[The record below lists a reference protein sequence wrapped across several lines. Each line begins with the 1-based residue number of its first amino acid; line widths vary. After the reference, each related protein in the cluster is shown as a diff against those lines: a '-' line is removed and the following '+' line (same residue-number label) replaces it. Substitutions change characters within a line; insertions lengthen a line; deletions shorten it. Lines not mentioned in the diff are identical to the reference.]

1 MKPLARQAFS
11 ILKKD
16 HLIYIEG
23 HRGMNRKFYENT
35 LKSFSQAISSSIDS
49 IEFDVW
55 LTKDK
60 VPVIMHGGSTF
71 SSF

>member
-1 MKPLARQAFS
+1 MFQ
-11 ILKKD
+11 KD

-23 HRGMNRKFYENT
+23 HRGMNREFYENT
-35 LKSFSQAISSSIDS
+35 LKSFAKSIECKLES

-60 VPVIMHGGSTF
+60 VPVIFHVTQEIF
-71 SSF
+71 KFAFLKNLK